1 MYEKFIMNDD
11 MASRLRTLRKARF
24 SSAKEAARTLNI
36 AYTTYIGHE
45 RTGQIPRDNLV
56 RYAKFYRVT
65 VDWLLYGKKVTD
77 IPAVHR
83 IRMPLKHVS
92 LFRLNQLGIFKQIRD
107 KAYTDLVAEEFIA
120 VDEDT
125 PERVF
130 GVPLTDKSMV
140 QSVVPSLDCG
150 NVAFIDP
157 EVEPS
162 PGDMVL
168 AVVKDSKEALVRKL
182 GRTIDQGITKIVLI
196 PFNNAFETIMF
207 VQDKDNF
214 IVGRVRS
221 ALIHF

>member
-1 MYEKFIMNDD
+1 MNDD
-11 MASRLRTLRKARF
+11 MASRLRKLRNARF
-24 SSAKEAARTLNI
+24 SSAVEAASTLNI
-36 AYTTYIGHE
+36 PYTTYIGHE
-45 RTGQIPRDNLV
+45 RTGKIPRDSLE

-65 VDWLLYGKKVTD
+65 VDWLLYGGRMTD
-77 IPAVHR
+77 IPAVQQV
-83 IRMPLKHVS
+83 PLKRVS

-107 KAYTDLVAEEFIA
+107 KAYNDLVAEEFIA
-120 VDEDT
+120 VDENT

-150 NVAFIDP
+150 NIAFIDP